1 MKTFSELTE
10 CLARIPPKKTLY
22 GLLFK
27 YNYVGCLLPLM
38 FSSDLLFAIKGDEIS
53 SRKQDDFV
61 GFRSIRS
68 STSGLWLEKKRQNVG
83 ENFTLKPSTKHRSL
97 QFCKTEITTDI
108 GGEKKRNKRRIY
120 GLLVNGRDLRHY
132 TKQVKSRAGERF
144 IHKAHLFMSVSFYTY
159 LCIYLFLHL
168 QLPLDHINSVAL
180 E

>member
-1 MKTFSELTE
+1 MIF
-10 CLARIPPKKTLY
+10 CLQ
-22 GLLFK
+22 
-27 YNYVGCLLPLM
+27 
-38 FSSDLLFAIKGDEIS
+38 SKGTRIS

-68 STSGLWLEKKRQNVG
+68 STSGLWLEKSGKHVG
-83 ENFTLKPSTKHRSL
+83 PNFTLKSSTKARSL
-97 QFCKTEITTDI
+97 QFCKTEIKTDI

-144 IHKAHLFMSVSFYTY
+144 IHKAHLCMSVSFYTY
-159 LCIYLFLHL
+159 LCIYVCLHL